1 VFRVQDPE
9 RRHQVSEEKDQRTP
23 EPTED
28 VEAHMKGRMDDDSM
42 KGMKGMKGA
51 NDEDTDDVEG
61 HMKARMG
68 DDEMKG
74 MKGMK
79 GANDEGDDVEGH
91 MKA

>member
-1 VFRVQDPE
+1 
-9 RRHQVSEEKDQRTP
+9 
-23 EPTED
+23 
-28 VEAHMKGRMDDDSM
+28 
-42 KGMKGMKGA
+42 
-51 NDEDTDDVEG
+51 
-61 HMKARMG
+61 MG